1 MRNTQL
7 NSEPR
12 RTLAQ
17 RGFTLIEIMIVI
29 VIMGILAALIVPKI
43 MDKPDEARIAATRQD
58 IAAIMTALRL
68 YKLDNRSYPTSD
80 QGLDA
85 LVKPPSIAPLPPAWK
100 KGGYL
105 EKLPKDQWGQ
115 DFQYL
120 QPGLHGD
127 VDVWSLGADH
137 EPGGEGSNA
146 DIGSWM

>member
-1 MRNTQL
+1 MHTKKL
-7 NSEPR
+7 NPESR
-12 RTLAQ
+12 QALAQ

-29 VIMGILAALIVPKI
+29 VIMGSLAALIVPKI
-43 MDKPDEARIAATRQD
+43 MDKPDEARTAAARQD
-58 IAAIMTALRL
+58 IATIMTALRL
-68 YKLDNRSYPTSD
+68 YKLDNRVYPSSE

-85 LVKPPSIAPLPPAWK
+85 LVRPPSIAPLPPAWK

-105 EKLPKDQWGQ
+105 DKLPKDPWGE